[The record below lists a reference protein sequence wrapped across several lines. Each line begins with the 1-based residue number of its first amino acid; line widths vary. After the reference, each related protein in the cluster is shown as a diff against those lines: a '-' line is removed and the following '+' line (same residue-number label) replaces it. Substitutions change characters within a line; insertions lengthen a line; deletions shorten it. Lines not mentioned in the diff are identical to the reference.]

1 MMMLIDQLKGEEV
14 TPASVFTK
22 DPQSL
27 FLHEMRANA
36 TKQKSRYYCE
46 EMLIKLDELHCS
58 LYKQSE
64 LPAEIKYYKSRRGIP
79 LVQFEDARYS
89 SLISINDFIQFSG

>member
-1 MMMLIDQLKGEEV
+1 MLIEQLKGEEV

-64 LPAEIKYYKSRRGIP
+64 LPVEIKYYKSRRGIP
-79 LVQFEDARYS
+79 LVQFEDAR
-89 SLISINDFIQFSG
+89 LVLLDFNSHFTIFSG